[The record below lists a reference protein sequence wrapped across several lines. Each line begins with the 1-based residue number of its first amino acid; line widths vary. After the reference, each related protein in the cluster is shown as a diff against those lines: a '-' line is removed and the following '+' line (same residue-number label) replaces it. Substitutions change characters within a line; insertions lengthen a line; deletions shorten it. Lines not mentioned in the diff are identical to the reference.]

1 MFIAD
6 CQAALIVVI
15 VFVVVVFVFV
25 VFAFTFIGFEQR
37 CLSLIVQTR

>member
-6 CQAALIVVI
+6 CPDALIVVI
-15 VFVVVVFVFV
+15 VFVVVVVV

>member
-6 CQAALIVVI
+6 CPDALIVVV
-15 VFVVVVFVFV
+15 VFVVVVV

-37 CLSLIVQTR
+37 CLQLIVQTR

>member
-1 MFIAD
+1 MFITD
-6 CQAALIVVI
+6 CPDALIVV
-15 VFVVVVFVFV
+15 VVVVVV